1 MLKSQ
6 ITGTT
11 IAEDQ
16 FKVVAS
22 GKMTRVEAIQ
32 PTLHPGKFFG
42 SGSWNESFMD
52 QARHSPMTPTTIWLT
67 FWRMQY
73 TNISMTRTLMF
84 LIVKIIYVAQIFHC
98 FIIWFFSIRHIFR
111 LCVFLFLYIKIF
123 LHKFVKTSKES
134 GRIF

>member
-32 PTLHPGKFFG
+32 PTLHPGKFF
-42 SGSWNESFMD
+42 
-52 QARHSPMTPTTIWLT
+52 
-67 FWRMQY
+67 
-73 TNISMTRTLMF
+73 
-84 LIVKIIYVAQIFHC
+84 
-98 FIIWFFSIRHIFR
+98 WFPDLGMNH
-111 LCVFLFLYIKIF
+111 LWIKRVIPQ
-123 LHKFVKTSKES
+123 
-134 GRIF
+134 